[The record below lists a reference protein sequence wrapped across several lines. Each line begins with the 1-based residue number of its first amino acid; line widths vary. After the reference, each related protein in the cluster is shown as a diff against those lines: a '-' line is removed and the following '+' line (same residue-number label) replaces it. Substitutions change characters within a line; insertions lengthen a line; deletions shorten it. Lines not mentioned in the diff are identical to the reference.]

1 LHGLPYDSGVRRVPP
16 KLPWARWLNLAAL
29 VRVIALLVSVQI
41 AAIAPAMASVA
52 ALVTDSAGDHCPCC
66 KGNDGHADAA
76 EADVVSVHA
85 TDEDC
90 GGCPPGQPCTD
101 CPAGCASCHGAS
113 SARLLLPTAFSI
125 IASLSESS
133 DGGAIAEQQS
143 LGRSFPSSLD
153 RPPKHALAI

>member
-1 LHGLPYDSGVRRVPP
+1 VPRSFVPSRHWIRRI
-16 KLPWARWLNLAAL
+16 NLAAL
-29 VRVIALLVSVQI
+29 VRLIAVLVSVQI

-90 GGCPPGQPCTD
+90 GGCPPGEPCTD
-101 CPAGCASCHGAS
+101 CPAGCASCHSAS
-113 SARLLLPTAFSI
+113 GARLLLPSAISVVV
-125 IASLSESS
+125 SLAESF
-133 DGGAIAEQQS
+133 DDGAITEQQS
-143 LGRSFPSSLD
+143 LGRSFLSSLD
-153 RPPKHALAI
+153 RPPKRTLAI